1 MCDLK
6 RGFYIVMAL
15 LAVAVRGFAQDG
27 ASNIEFTEN
36 KGQWDPNVRFKGE
49 LPTGAL
55 FLEKK
60 GFSVLLYNADDL
72 AALTGAHHGLAAV
85 TAGTA
90 GGVNVTGSKA
100 TASTATSST
109 APALMKG
116 GMPVQGGAAWD
127 MLRRHAYR
135 VSFADANEDVEI
147 LPDKVLPGYNNYF
160 IGRDSSKWAS
170 NCRVFQGVTYRN
182 LYPNVDVRYYT
193 NNGRLK
199 YDIIVHP
206 GGDVSRI
213 RMQYTGANKLSIRK
227 GRLSVGTS
235 VGDVTE
241 MEPLSYQYNEAGRAD
256 IRCRYTLKGGN
267 TVSFDLPEHDPGAT
281 LVIDPTVVFC
291 SFTGSKISNW
301 GFTATPGPDGSFY
314 AGGIVFGTAYPYTT
328 GALQRSYGGGE
339 FDVGIIKLNTSGT
352 TKVYA
357 TYIGGSDSETPHSLI
372 CDAQGNLVVLG
383 RTYSHDFPAMT
394 LAGPGGGADMFVA
407 KLNSSGSGFIGS
419 MKIGGTSDD
428 CVNTND
434 QVRSRNERADSL
446 IRNYGDDSRSE
457 VVLDAQNNIL
467 VTAASQSADFPIVGG
482 VFQPGFAGGRQ
493 DAVVLK
499 IDPTCNHLIWST
511 YLGGSSSDAGFVIKP
526 NPINGNIYVAGATAS
541 SNFPGVQPGVVQ
553 PGYGG
558 GICDGFV
565 AEITSDGSKMI
576 RSTFLGTNYGDA
588 IYGLQIDRFGFPYV
602 MGTTNGVWP
611 VINAAYSNAGARQFV
626 SKLQPDLSA
635 FVYSTVFGTNTG
647 ATHGLPNISPVAFLI
662 DRCENIYVSGWGG
675 WIIGGE
681 SDPYGLSGT
690 IGMPVTSNASKKLS
704 DNRDFYF
711 IVMQKNA
718 SSLLYG
724 TFFGEN
730 DNSRSISEHVDGGT
744 SRYDAQGIIY
754 QAICAN
760 CSGPQATGRYPTTP
774 GSWAPVNGAG
784 DNGCNE
790 AAVKIAFDFAGVAAG
805 LKASVNGRSGDT
817 SGCIPMD
824 TQLMDTIRNAK
835 SYIFNYG
842 DGTPDTA
849 TTSYVVYHTYTR
861 PGTYTVMMVAI
872 DSSTCNIADTSY
884 RHVIARTDRAT
895 VDFTVLKDPNA
906 PCTSLDY
913 DFTNTSVA
921 PAGKPFGPASFV
933 WDFGD
938 NSGQVQTGPGPLNHS
953 YANAGTY
960 VVNLILDDTAYC
972 NYPDTASQT
981 LRVSPIA
988 KAQFITPSTGC
999 APYLAM
1005 FNNTSLGGSG
1015 ENNVSNDVNPVH
1027 LYQSPG
1033 TYTVSLHEVDPSTC
1047 NHTSDTSFTIVVSVR
1062 PTAGF
1067 TYQPSPPVANIPIV
1081 FNNGSVGGVS
1091 YAWSFGDGDST
1102 FKTTMDTVQHLYNQ
1116 TDTFPVCLV
1125 TTNQFGCTDTVC
1137 QNVSALINPLL
1148 DVPNAFTPGRFGQN
1162 SIVKVLGF
1170 GILRMEFRIY
1180 NRWGKIVF
1188 QSDDQNNGWDG
1199 TYLGS
1204 PQPMDVYAY
1213 TLEAE
1218 FTNGAHVTKKGDITL
1233 VR

>member
-6 RGFYIVMAL
+6 RGFYFIMAL

-36 KGQWDPNVRFKGE
+36 KGQWDPKVRFKGE

-72 AALTGAHHGLAAV
+72 TALTGAHHGISAV
-85 TAGTA
+85 TAGAA
-90 GGVNVTGSKA
+90 GGATVTGS
-100 TASTATSST
+100 S
-109 APALMKG
+109 APALTKG
-116 GMPVQGGAAWD
+116 SLPAQRGAVVD

-135 VSFADANEDVEI
+135 VNFADANEEVEI
-147 LPDKVLPGYNNYF
+147 LPDKALPGYNNYF
-160 IGRDSSKWAS
+160 IGRDSSKWGT

-193 NNGRLK
+193 NNGQLK

-241 MEPLSYQYNEAGRAD
+241 LEPLSYQYNEAGRAD

-267 TVSFDLPEHDPGAT
+267 TVSFDVPEHDPGST

-328 GALQRSYGGGE
+328 GSLQPVYGGGE
-339 FDVGIIKLNTSGT
+339 FDVGIIKFNTSGT

-372 CDAQGNLVVLG
+372 CDAQGNLIVLG
-383 RTYSHDFPAMT
+383 RTYSQDFPAMSI
-394 LAGPGGGADMFVA
+394 AGPGGGADMFVV
-407 KLNSSGSGFIGS
+407 KLNSAGSRFIGS

-457 VVLDAQNNIL
+457 VVLDGQNNIL
-467 VTAASQSADFPIVGG
+467 VTAASQSLDFPTIGN
-482 VFQPGFAGGRQ
+482 VFQPRFAGGRQ

-499 IDPTCNHLIWST
+499 IDPLCNHLIWAT
-511 YLGGSSSDAGFVIKP
+511 YLGGAASDAGFVIKP

-553 PGYGG
+553 SSYGG

-565 AEITSDGSKMI
+565 AEITPDGSRMI
-576 RSTFLGTNYGDA
+576 RSTYLGTNYGDA
-588 IYGLQIDRFGFPYV
+588 VYGLQIDRFGFPYV

-626 SKLQPDLSA
+626 TKLQPDLSA
-635 FVYSTVFGTNTG
+635 YVYSTVFGSNTG

-711 IVMQKNA
+711 IVLQKNA

-730 DNSRSISEHVDGGT
+730 DNSKSISEHVDGGT

-774 GSWAPVNGAG
+774 GAWAPVNGAG
-784 DNGCNE
+784 NNGCNE

-805 LKASVNGRSGDT
+805 LKASVNGR
-817 SGCIPMD
+817 
-824 TQLMDTIRNAK
+824 
-835 SYIFNYG
+835 
-842 DGTPDTA
+842 
-849 TTSYVVYHTYTR
+849 
-861 PGTYTVMMVAI
+861 
-872 DSSTCNIADTSY
+872 
-884 RHVIARTDRAT
+884 
-895 VDFTVLKDPNA
+895 
-906 PCTSLDY
+906 
-913 DFTNTSVA
+913 
-921 PAGKPFGPASFV
+921 
-933 WDFGD
+933 
-938 NSGQVQTGPGPLNHS
+938 
-953 YANAGTY
+953 
-960 VVNLILDDTAYC
+960 
-972 NYPDTASQT
+972 
-981 LRVSPIA
+981 RV
-988 KAQFITPSTGC
+988 T
-999 APYLAM
+999 
-1005 FNNTSLGGSG
+1005 
-1015 ENNVSNDVNPVH
+1015 H
-1027 LYQSPG
+1027 R
-1033 TYTVSLHEVDPSTC
+1033 
-1047 NHTSDTSFTIVVSVR
+1047 VVS
-1062 PTAGF
+1062 
-1067 TYQPSPPVANIPIV
+1067 
-1081 FNNGSVGGVS
+1081 
-1091 YAWSFGDGDST
+1091 
-1102 FKTTMDTVQHLYNQ
+1102 
-1116 TDTFPVCLV
+1116 
-1125 TTNQFGCTDTVC
+1125 
-1137 QNVSALINPLL
+1137 
-1148 DVPNAFTPGRFGQN
+1148 
-1162 SIVKVLGF
+1162 
-1170 GILRMEFRIY
+1170 
-1180 NRWGKIVF
+1180 RWIR
-1188 QSDDQNNGWDG
+1188 S
-1199 TYLGS
+1199 
-1204 PQPMDVYAY
+1204 
-1213 TLEAE
+1213 
-1218 FTNGAHVTKKGDITL
+1218 
-1233 VR
+1233 